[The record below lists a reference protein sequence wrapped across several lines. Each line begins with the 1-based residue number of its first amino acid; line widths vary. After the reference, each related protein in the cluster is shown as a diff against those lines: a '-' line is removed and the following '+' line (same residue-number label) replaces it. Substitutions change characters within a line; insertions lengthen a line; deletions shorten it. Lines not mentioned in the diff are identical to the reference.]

1 MTPTRSWPAL
11 LAFVLLAGCAG
22 DDAPPPATHGVGQ
35 GAPQLA
41 EPAPQAAEIAAIP
54 PLEEEREKA
63 VAPAPAAPP
72 ETPVPAVES
81 LRGLEAGKVTL
92 MLGEPQFQRVD
103 SPAELWQYRLGGCVL
118 DLFFYPSSSGEM
130 AVDHLETRH
139 FDNSTTDPQGC
150 FTQLVRAVRRTG

>member
-1 MTPTRSWPAL
+1 MTIIRSWPAL
-11 LAFVLLAGCAG
+11 LVVALLAGCTG
-22 DDAPPPATHGVGQ
+22 EDVPPPATHA
-35 GAPQLA
+35 APQA
-41 EPAPQAAEIAAIP
+41 EPAPKPAEIAAIP
-54 PLEEEREKA
+54 PLEEERGGRI
-63 VAPAPAAPP
+63 APAPAAPP

-92 MLGEPQFQRVD
+92 MLGEPQFQRID
-103 SPAELWQYRLGGCVL
+103 SPAELWQYHLGGCVL